1 MITDKPT
8 PGTTN
13 RLFFREPVSNIYI
26 NEFRT
31 TPDPRANEWIELY
44 NDNDHPVD
52 AGGLFLTTDLDRPL
66 SFRISPNRPWQTII
80 PAHGYLVISNH
91 DITRWNRL
99 VLPFRLEPEKGEIG
113 LSLLTAEGSEYLDYL
128 RYDEQENTGST
139 GRSPDGDGTWRHLSV
154 ATPGTSNNMTLKSE
168 LPSDS
173 NIILYPNPS
182 RGIIHINSQYPGLR
196 GCHVSVRV
204 FTLTGRL
211 VHHSRHEDLR
221 ETVLHL
227 HVPQGI
233 YLLEITGDKIN
244 WRRKIEIF

>member
-1 MITDKPT
+1 
-8 PGTTN
+8 
-13 RLFFREPVSNIYI
+13 
-26 NEFRT
+26 
-31 TPDPRANEWIELY
+31 
-44 NDNDHPVD
+44 
-52 AGGLFLTTDLDRPL
+52 
-66 SFRISPNRPWQTII
+66 
-80 PAHGYLVISNH
+80 
-91 DITRWNRL
+91 
-99 VLPFRLEPEKGEIG
+99 
-113 LSLLTAEGSEYLDYL
+113 
-128 RYDEQENTGST
+128 
-139 GRSPDGDGTWRHLSV
+139 
-154 ATPGTSNNMTLKSE
+154 MTLKSE

-182 RGIIHINSQYPGLR
+182 RGIIHISNRDPGLR